1 MIERYDGLESNFP
14 GKVDTFDRMQDL
26 TVDTK
31 PKADKYYSY
40 INAGNL
46 TMATQFLDENPELD
60 LSVFNA
66 KKYNRLLDSVI
77 AVQRFF
83 KDTIA
88 EYLGDLADKE
98 SIDGGSY

>member
-1 MIERYDGLESNFP
+1 MIEKYDGLESNFP
-14 GKVDTFDRMQDL
+14 GKVDTYDRMQDL
-26 TVDTK
+26 TIETK
-31 PKADKYYSY
+31 TKADRYYSY

-46 TMATQFLDENPELD
+46 TMATQYLDENPDLA

-66 KKYNRLLDSVI
+66 QKYNRLLDSVV

-88 EYLGDLADKE
+88 AYLAELADKE